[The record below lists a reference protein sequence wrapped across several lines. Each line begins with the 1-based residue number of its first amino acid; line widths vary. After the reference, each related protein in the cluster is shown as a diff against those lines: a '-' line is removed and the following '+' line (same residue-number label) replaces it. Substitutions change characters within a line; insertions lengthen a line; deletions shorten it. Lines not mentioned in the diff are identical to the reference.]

1 MAQVRL
7 LYKTDHRHSSAS
19 RDLIGVF
26 TSKQEFEKAIT
37 KIITIDLQ
45 ENYEPDENQVS
56 VEELTT
62 WMIGFF
68 LEKKQTQGLE
78 SFELVFEVE
87 STNKIF

>member
-7 LYKTDHRHSSAS
+7 LYKTDHRHSFAS
-19 RDLIGVF
+19 RNLIGVF

-37 KIITIDLQ
+37 KMITIDLQ

-56 VEELTT
+56 VEEFTI

-78 SFELVFEVE
+78 SFELVYEVE